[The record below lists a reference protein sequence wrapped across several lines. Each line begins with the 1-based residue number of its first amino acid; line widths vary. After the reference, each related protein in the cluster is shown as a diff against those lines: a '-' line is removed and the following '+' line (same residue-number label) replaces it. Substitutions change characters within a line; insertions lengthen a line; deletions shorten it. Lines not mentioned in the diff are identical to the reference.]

1 MIKIYSVSDCKL
13 CKKAKELLTK
23 MNIEFEEYNLKKP
36 ENRDAR
42 KFYRNLG
49 VKTAPIIVGVD
60 KKGEEWILTEFNE
73 ESLLEL
79 LGV

>member
-1 MIKIYSVSDCKL
+1 MIKIYSVPDCKL